1 MLICNPLP
9 ELQYSTM
16 NGREL
21 EEANTSG
28 LASEFHA
35 ISMRLYLLMRLSED
49 SNTYERPQTLL
60 EEQHQLQEENHW
72 KLLIMKMLKRQFCF
86 FLLQQ

>member
-1 MLICNPLP
+1 
-9 ELQYSTM
+9 
-16 NGREL
+16 
-21 EEANTSG
+21 
-28 LASEFHA
+28 
-35 ISMRLYLLMRLSED
+35 MRLYLLMRLSED